1 MSEKERKSLGLLQL
15 KESVQFESSDLDL
28 SIIEETKEEEGSEG
42 SESFV
47 CKEEE
52 ESCRC
57 RMWFSIP
64 SISLLQKTTETK
76 KKTRR
81 NNKKK
86 LLMKQMKEMNGHTD
100 STPAAPEAT
109 EHPIDVQENSAN

>member
-15 KESVQFESSDLDL
+15 KESVWFESSDLDL

-57 RMWFSIP
+57 RMWFSIL
-64 SISLLQKTTETK
+64 SISLL
-76 KKTRR
+76 
-81 NNKKK
+81 
-86 LLMKQMKEMNGHTD
+86 
-100 STPAAPEAT
+100 
-109 EHPIDVQENSAN
+109 